1 MPNTRTRQR
10 CRSSQRILRR
20 CNTEKQG
27 LSSLHGHTHPCMC
40 YCLLPLYARILN
52 TTSNPD
58 GKKAGLFVFLP
69 QKERSL
75 ECLRACFQGCVCS
88 GLPFCFF
95 LIACQLLRL
104 FSDQPCSFTHS
115 YFIELLYYQQWGSA
129 IASFL
134 PTAANQCQRRICVP
148 ICAWQKGKKIQALLH
163 GKCRLSEIFSKTIW
177 WITEC
182 TV

>member
-1 MPNTRTRQR
+1 MTVSQLQSCVVGFQKLWCCIQPEGKASTAAQLRAVSKGSTQMPNTRTRQR

-52 TTSNPD
+52 TTLNPD
-58 GKKAGLFVFLP
+58 GEKAGLFVFLP

-88 GLPFCFF
+88 GLLFCFF

-115 YFIELLYYQQWGSA
+115 YFIELLYYQQ
-129 IASFL
+129 
-134 PTAANQCQRRICVP
+134 
-148 ICAWQKGKKIQALLH
+148 
-163 GKCRLSEIFSKTIW
+163 
-177 WITEC
+177 
-182 TV
+182 